1 MSDSI
6 ALMLVWIFG
15 LAGLLCVNT
24 VTSYLRLL
32 VRRLTPLGARKVF
45 QSKAGHRIQT
55 DRERIGLS
63 LSALH
68 GAAMALF
75 AVGVTGLLI
84 ILRPHH
90 FWENLG
96 AAALVVLVAVALCDQ
111 FIPFVLVARHDEPET
126 LLRRWM
132 PFLRL
137 NVFLVLP
144 LTFPTLISRTISRL
158 LETPEAQQVESTPQ
172 EDLQELIQAGEQ
184 EGLIEKGEGEL
195 LQSVV
200 EFGDKVVREA
210 MTPRPEIAAL
220 EINSSIE
227 ELRRLV
233 REKRQ
238 SRYPVYSGQL
248 DQIEGIVMV
257 RDLME
262 LRPEEQAKVSLRS
275 LLRPVPFVPETKPVR
290 ELLKELQQSTI
301 QMALVV
307 DEYGSVSGLVTIE
320 DLLEEIVGEIRD
332 EVEPHAQDIVKESS
346 DTYIVAGHTELN
358 QIVDQLHVEV
368 EEGDYS
374 TVGGFLTSHLGHLPS
389 PGEKVEANG
398 VTFEVLEAD
407 QRTVLKVRLR
417 FPSASPATAATHA
430 RPHSV

>member
-1 MSDSI
+1 M
-6 ALMLVWIFG
+6 
-15 LAGLLCVNT
+15 
-24 VTSYLRLL
+24 
-32 VRRLTPLGARKVF
+32 
-45 QSKAGHRIQT
+45 
-55 DRERIGLS
+55 
-63 LSALH
+63 
-68 GAAMALF
+68 
-75 AVGVTGLLI
+75 
-84 ILRPHH
+84 
-90 FWENLG
+90 
-96 AAALVVLVAVALCDQ
+96 
-111 FIPFVLVARHDEPET
+111 
-126 LLRRWM
+126 
-132 PFLRL
+132 
-137 NVFLVLP
+137 
-144 LTFPTLISRTISRL
+144 
-158 LETPEAQQVESTPQ
+158 
-172 EDLQELIQAGEQ
+172 
-184 EGLIEKGEGEL
+184 
-195 LQSVV
+195 V

-262 LRPEEQAKVSLRS
+262 LRPEEQAKVTLRS
-275 LLRPVPFVPETKPVR
+275 LVRPVPFVPETKPVR

-320 DLLEEIVGEIRD
+320 DLVEEIVGEIRD
-332 EVEPHAQDIVKESS
+332 EVEPHAQDIVKETS